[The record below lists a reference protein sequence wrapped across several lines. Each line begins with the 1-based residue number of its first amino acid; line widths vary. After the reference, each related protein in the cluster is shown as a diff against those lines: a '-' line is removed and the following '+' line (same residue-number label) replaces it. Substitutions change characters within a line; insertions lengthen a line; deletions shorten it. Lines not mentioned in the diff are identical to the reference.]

1 MNQALTIAGRGIGFL
16 AGTVSAVLWISI
28 MWFEVGGF
36 KLAGFAVA
44 WGAFMA
50 LVSLV
55 AAIAAYQGQ
64 AGVVFLGFVVSFFGV
79 GWFSLNV
86 QNWFRIFGI
95 LDLLLLLS
103 SVMIWVS
110 RDKTETKP

>member
-1 MNQALTIAGRGIGFL
+1 MGQTLSLAGRGIGFL
-16 AGTVSAVLWISI
+16 AGTASAVLWISI

-36 KLAGFAVA
+36 KLTGFSVA

-55 AAIAAYQGQ
+55 AAIAAWQGQ
-64 AGVVFLGFVVSFFGV
+64 AGIVFAAFVLSFFGV

-86 QNWFRIFGI
+86 LNWFRIFGV

-103 SVMIWVS
+103 SVMIWAS
-110 RDKTETKP
+110 RRETENKS